1 MFGNFTEE
9 ARKVLVMAKKE
20 MTSLKHPYVGS
31 EHLLLAILKKDNIVS
46 EKLKD
51 YNLDYNRMREEIIN
65 TIGIGKR
72 ESEWF
77 LYTPLLKRV
86 IENAIVDSKE
96 NNNGEVKIEHLFSS
110 LLEEGEGVAIRIM
123 LSMNIDI
130 DELYNDFVI
139 QISTPKKKKN
149 KKKLLLEELGVD
161 LTKKAME
168 GKLDPVIGREVE
180 IKRILEVLSRR
191 TKNNPILIGE
201 AGVGKTAIVEELSR
215 LIVSGDVPMSLRNK
229 RIISLDMATAVA
241 GTKYRGEFEDR
252 IRKILKEIESNDDI
266 ILFIDEIHT
275 LVTASKNGDV
285 DFLNMLKPGLDRGD
299 IKIIGA
305 TTTQEFEENLLK
317 DKAFLRRFERIE
329 VAEPDQETTVKI
341 LMGTTKKIEK
351 STGVRWPYTNWVL
364 ENVCKFIVDMTSE
377 YKRVYE
383 NNSRYPDVSLALLS
397 KCFTYARFENSDIVT
412 FKHIYA
418 AIKNCNSVY
427 PDVVQKELVKFKEEF
442 KEFLEKEKVEL

>member
-1 MFGNFTEE
+1 MDNNDFMKYNPSPFSNGFSMLNTYAED
-9 ARKVLVMAKKE
+9 LSKKE
-20 MTSLKHPYVGS
+20 YVTNP
-31 EHLLLAILKKDNIVS
+31 AIA
-46 EKLKD
+46 
-51 YNLDYNRMREEIIN
+51 REEEI
-65 TIGIGKR
+65 
-72 ESEWF
+72 
-77 LYTPLLKRV
+77 
-86 IENAIVDSKE
+86 
-96 NNNGEVKIEHLFSS
+96 
-110 LLEEGEGVAIRIM
+110 
-123 LSMNIDI
+123 
-130 DELYNDFVI
+130 
-139 QISTPKKKKN
+139 
-149 KKKLLLEELGVD
+149 KKLILVLLSPEKSAV
-161 LTKKAME
+161 LT
-168 GKLDPVIGREVE
+168 GKPGI
-180 IKRILEVLSRR
+180 
-191 TKNNPILIGE
+191 
-201 AGVGKTAIVEELSR
+201 GKTAIVEGLNY
-215 LIVSGDVPMSLRNK
+215 LIQRKEVPNALLNTKIYKINTSSL
-229 RIISLDMATAVA
+229 L
-241 GTKYRGEFEDR
+241 GTYTNDGVEDSKLQLL
-252 IRKILKEIESNDDI
+252 INEIMGKKDI

-329 VAEPDQETTVKI
+329 IAEPDQETTVKI
-341 LMGTTKKIEK
+341 LVGTTKKIEK

-397 KCFTYARFENSDIVT
+397 KCFTYARFENSNIVT

>member
-1 MFGNFTEE
+1 MDNNDFMEYSPFSNGFSMLNTYAED
-9 ARKVLVMAKKE
+9 LSKKE
-20 MTSLKHPYVGS
+20 YVTNP
-31 EHLLLAILKKDNIVS
+31 AIA
-46 EKLKD
+46 
-51 YNLDYNRMREEIIN
+51 REEEI
-65 TIGIGKR
+65 
-72 ESEWF
+72 
-77 LYTPLLKRV
+77 
-86 IENAIVDSKE
+86 
-96 NNNGEVKIEHLFSS
+96 
-110 LLEEGEGVAIRIM
+110 
-123 LSMNIDI
+123 
-130 DELYNDFVI
+130 
-139 QISTPKKKKN
+139 
-149 KKKLLLEELGVD
+149 KKLILVLLSPEKSAV
-161 LTKKAME
+161 LT
-168 GKLDPVIGREVE
+168 GKPGI
-180 IKRILEVLSRR
+180 
-191 TKNNPILIGE
+191 
-201 AGVGKTAIVEELSR
+201 GKTAIVEGLNY
-215 LIVSGDVPMSLRNK
+215 LIQRKEVPNALLNSKIYKINTSSL
-229 RIISLDMATAVA
+229 L
-241 GTKYRGEFEDR
+241 GTYTSDGVEDSKLQLL
-252 IRKILKEIESNDDI
+252 INEIMGKKDI

-285 DFLNMLKPGLDRGD
+285 DFLNMLKPGLDRGE

>member
-1 MFGNFTEE
+1 MDNNDFMEYNPSPFSNRFSMLNTYAED
-9 ARKVLVMAKKE
+9 LSKKE
-20 MTSLKHPYVGS
+20 YVTNP
-31 EHLLLAILKKDNIVS
+31 AIA
-46 EKLKD
+46 
-51 YNLDYNRMREEIIN
+51 REEEI
-65 TIGIGKR
+65 
-72 ESEWF
+72 
-77 LYTPLLKRV
+77 
-86 IENAIVDSKE
+86 
-96 NNNGEVKIEHLFSS
+96 
-110 LLEEGEGVAIRIM
+110 
-123 LSMNIDI
+123 
-130 DELYNDFVI
+130 
-139 QISTPKKKKN
+139 
-149 KKKLLLEELGVD
+149 KKLILVLLSPEKSAV
-161 LTKKAME
+161 LT
-168 GKLDPVIGREVE
+168 GKPGI
-180 IKRILEVLSRR
+180 
-191 TKNNPILIGE
+191 
-201 AGVGKTAIVEELSR
+201 GKTAIVEGLNY
-215 LIVSGDVPMSLRNK
+215 LIQRKEVPNALLNTKIYKINTSSL
-229 RIISLDMATAVA
+229 L
-241 GTKYRGEFEDR
+241 GTYTNDGVEDSKLQLL
-252 IRKILKEIESNDDI
+252 INEIMGKKDI

-285 DFLNMLKPGLDRGD
+285 DFLNMLKPGLDRGE

-427 PDVVQKELVKFKEEF
+427 PDVVQKELVKFKETF

>member
-1 MFGNFTEE
+1 MDNNDFMEYNPSPFSNRFSMLNTYAED
-9 ARKVLVMAKKE
+9 LSKKE
-20 MTSLKHPYVGS
+20 YITNP
-31 EHLLLAILKKDNIVS
+31 AIA
-46 EKLKD
+46 
-51 YNLDYNRMREEIIN
+51 REEEI
-65 TIGIGKR
+65 
-72 ESEWF
+72 
-77 LYTPLLKRV
+77 
-86 IENAIVDSKE
+86 
-96 NNNGEVKIEHLFSS
+96 
-110 LLEEGEGVAIRIM
+110 
-123 LSMNIDI
+123 
-130 DELYNDFVI
+130 
-139 QISTPKKKKN
+139 
-149 KKKLLLEELGVD
+149 KKLILVLLSPEKSAV
-161 LTKKAME
+161 LT
-168 GKLDPVIGREVE
+168 GKPGI
-180 IKRILEVLSRR
+180 
-191 TKNNPILIGE
+191 
-201 AGVGKTAIVEELSR
+201 GKTAIVEGLNY
-215 LIVSGDVPMSLRNK
+215 LIQRKEVPNALLNTKIYKINTSSL
-229 RIISLDMATAVA
+229 L
-241 GTKYRGEFEDR
+241 GTYTNDGVEDSKLQLL
-252 IRKILKEIESNDDI
+252 INEIMGKKDI

-341 LMGTTKKIEK
+341 LIGTTKKIEK

-364 ENVCKFIVDMTSE
+364 ENVCKFIVGMTSE

>member
-1 MFGNFTEE
+1 MDNNDFMEYNPSPFSNRFSMLNTYAED
-9 ARKVLVMAKKE
+9 LSKKE
-20 MTSLKHPYVGS
+20 YITNP
-31 EHLLLAILKKDNIVS
+31 AIA
-46 EKLKD
+46 
-51 YNLDYNRMREEIIN
+51 REEEI
-65 TIGIGKR
+65 
-72 ESEWF
+72 
-77 LYTPLLKRV
+77 
-86 IENAIVDSKE
+86 
-96 NNNGEVKIEHLFSS
+96 
-110 LLEEGEGVAIRIM
+110 
-123 LSMNIDI
+123 
-130 DELYNDFVI
+130 
-139 QISTPKKKKN
+139 
-149 KKKLLLEELGVD
+149 KKLILVLLSPEKSAV
-161 LTKKAME
+161 LT
-168 GKLDPVIGREVE
+168 GKPGI
-180 IKRILEVLSRR
+180 
-191 TKNNPILIGE
+191 
-201 AGVGKTAIVEELSR
+201 GKTAIVEGLNY
-215 LIVSGDVPMSLRNK
+215 LIQRKEVPNALLNSKIYKINTSSL
-229 RIISLDMATAVA
+229 L
-241 GTKYRGEFEDR
+241 GTYTNDGVEDSKLQLL
-252 IRKILKEIESNDDI
+252 INEIMGKKDI

-275 LVTASKNGDV
+275 LVTASKNGEV
-285 DFLNMLKPGLDRGD
+285 DFLNMLKPGLDRGE

>member
-1 MFGNFTEE
+1 MDNNDFMEYNPSPFSNRFSMLNTYAED
-9 ARKVLVMAKKE
+9 LSKKE
-20 MTSLKHPYVGS
+20 YITNP
-31 EHLLLAILKKDNIVS
+31 AIA
-46 EKLKD
+46 
-51 YNLDYNRMREEIIN
+51 REEEI
-65 TIGIGKR
+65 
-72 ESEWF
+72 
-77 LYTPLLKRV
+77 
-86 IENAIVDSKE
+86 
-96 NNNGEVKIEHLFSS
+96 
-110 LLEEGEGVAIRIM
+110 
-123 LSMNIDI
+123 
-130 DELYNDFVI
+130 
-139 QISTPKKKKN
+139 
-149 KKKLLLEELGVD
+149 KKLILVLLSPEKSAV
-161 LTKKAME
+161 LT
-168 GKLDPVIGREVE
+168 GKPGI
-180 IKRILEVLSRR
+180 
-191 TKNNPILIGE
+191 
-201 AGVGKTAIVEELSR
+201 GKTAIVEGLNY
-215 LIVSGDVPMSLRNK
+215 LIQRKEVPNALLNSKIYKINTSSL
-229 RIISLDMATAVA
+229 L
-241 GTKYRGEFEDR
+241 GTYTNDGVEDSKLQLL
-252 IRKILKEIESNDDI
+252 INEIMGKKDI

-329 VAEPDQETTVKI
+329 IAEPDQETTVKI
-341 LMGTTKKIEK
+341 LVGTTKKIEK

-427 PDVVQKELVKFKEEF
+427 PDVVQKELVKFKETI

>member
-1 MFGNFTEE
+1 MDNNDFMEYNPSPFSNRFSMLNTYAED
-9 ARKVLVMAKKE
+9 LSKKE
-20 MTSLKHPYVGS
+20 YITNP
-31 EHLLLAILKKDNIVS
+31 AIA
-46 EKLKD
+46 
-51 YNLDYNRMREEIIN
+51 REEEI
-65 TIGIGKR
+65 
-72 ESEWF
+72 
-77 LYTPLLKRV
+77 
-86 IENAIVDSKE
+86 
-96 NNNGEVKIEHLFSS
+96 
-110 LLEEGEGVAIRIM
+110 
-123 LSMNIDI
+123 
-130 DELYNDFVI
+130 
-139 QISTPKKKKN
+139 
-149 KKKLLLEELGVD
+149 KKLILVLLSPEKSAV
-161 LTKKAME
+161 LT
-168 GKLDPVIGREVE
+168 GKPGI
-180 IKRILEVLSRR
+180 
-191 TKNNPILIGE
+191 
-201 AGVGKTAIVEELSR
+201 GKTAIVEGLNY
-215 LIVSGDVPMSLRNK
+215 LIQRKEVPNALLNSKIYKINTSSL
-229 RIISLDMATAVA
+229 L
-241 GTKYRGEFEDR
+241 GTYTSDGVEDSKLQLL
-252 IRKILKEIESNDDI
+252 INEIMGKKDI

-285 DFLNMLKPGLDRGD
+285 DFLNMLKPGLDRGE

-341 LMGTTKKIEK
+341 LIGTTKKIEK